1 MLDRPIPVP
10 DADSEPFWQGCAE
23 GRLMLQRCGDHYQ
36 FPPARYCSVDP
47 SSPLEWVEVSGR
59 GTVYS
64 WIVVHVGIPRNI
76 FGTQVPYVTA
86 LIALDE
92 GPRICANLV
101 GVDPGE
107 IRAGAPVEVFFEK
120 VADGSVTLPFF
131 RPLAA

>member
-10 DADSEPFWQGCAE
+10 DADSEPFWRGCAE
-23 GRLMLQRCGDHYQ
+23 GRLMLQHCGDHYQ
-36 FPPARYCSVDP
+36 FPPSRFCTTNPNVQP
-47 SSPLEWVEVSGR
+47 EWAEVSGR

-76 FGTQVPYVTA
+76 YGSQVPYVTA
-86 LIALDE
+86 LIALDA

-101 GVDPGE
+101 DIDPGAV
-107 IRAGAPVEVFFEK
+107 RAGMPVEIFFDK

-131 RPLAA
+131 RPAAA